1 MHPRYLM
8 TGTHVWNLSHA
19 ITVRG
24 AKMVDGKLNV
34 QVINTDASASS
45 VSVTTTGFES
55 TVVKAYIMDNKND
68 RETATAMISSAGVG
82 SGSVPGYSIVS
93 FQISR

>member
-8 TGTHVWNLSHA
+8 TGTHVWKLSHP
-19 ITVRG
+19 ITVKG
-24 AKMVDGKLNV
+24 AKMADGKLNV

-55 TVVKAYIMDNKND
+55 IVVKACMMDDKND

-82 SGSVPGYSIVS
+82 SGSVPGYLIVN
-93 FQISR
+93 FEFSR

>member
-8 TGTHVWNLSHA
+8 TGTLVWNLSHA
-19 ITVRG
+19 ITVKG

-34 QVINTDASASS
+34 QVTNTDASASS

-55 TVVKAYIMDNKND
+55 TMVKACIMDNKND
-68 RETATAMISSAGVG
+68 RETATAVISSAGVG